1 MLGKPKY
8 PVLYAQECWF
18 VFYHLLAGSWG
29 HPSCSLTV
37 CSMSHSECIYYFII
51 TSVSLDAPRP
61 QCETKPF
68 LLFLH
73 PFWTLKMSIFKA
85 IPRMSSPLQ
94 GTSPKQLFFPKHT
107 GASDNWPYFL
117 NYMCEDQ
124 MGLCLRSQVNLQCLV
139 LEFLWTVFHRCPFLS
154 FGLPGLSAFLG
165 GSFLSNV
172 GRIIS

>member
-1 MLGKPKY
+1 MHKNVGLCLITL
-8 PVLYAQECWF
+8 VLVPGATP
-18 VFYHLLAGSWG
+18 AAA
-29 HPSCSLTV
+29 SLCAAWV
-37 CSMSHSECIYYFII
+37 ILNVFII
-51 TSVSLDAPRP
+51 SLLLLCLSVHPDLSVKLN
-61 QCETKPF
+61 
-68 LLFLH
+68 LFFSSCTL
-73 PFWTLKMSIFKA
+73 FRTLKMSIFKA
-85 IPRMSSPLQ
+85 IPRMSSPSQ

-124 MGLCLRSQVNLQCLV
+124 MGLCLWPQVNLQCLA

-154 FGLPGLSAFLG
+154 FGLPGLSVFLG